1 MSAPNDI
8 ERYFVTNKES
18 GELCLFSCIFGE
30 NRDIFFPKLSENFK
44 LIKFTDIAQSFLKN
58 LGYEPFFC
66 DSEQQAIDLCD
77 SLIDQGKWPCFF
89 FESDTTGEK
98 PFEEFFTKDE
108 ILDLDKFKDIGIIK
122 NDLIFNFDTLNLFEK
137 NILDLISSK
146 SWTKKNIVKIFEEVF
161 PDFKHEEKDKNLD
174 QKM

>member
-1 MSAPNDI
+1 M
-8 ERYFVTNKES
+8 RQF
-18 GELCLFSCIFGE
+18 
-30 NRDIFFPKLSENFK
+30 
-44 LIKFTDIAQSFLKN
+44 
-58 LGYEPFFC
+58 
-66 DSEQQAIDLCD
+66 
-77 SLIDQGKWPCFF
+77 IDQGKWPCFF
-89 FESDTTGEK
+89 FERDTTYEK

-137 NILDLISSK
+137 NIIDLINSK